1 MMTLLNPYFGEFG
14 GRYVPQILI
23 PALRQL
29 EEAFVSAQQDPDFQ
43 AEFLDLLKNYAGRP
57 TALTLCKNLTVGSR
71 TKLYLKRE
79 DLLHGGAHKTNQ
91 VLGQALLAKRM
102 GKSEII
108 AETGAGQ
115 HGVATALACA
125 LLGLKCRVYMGAKDV
140 ERQSPNVFRMRL
152 MGAEVIPVHS
162 GSSTLKD
169 ACNEA
174 LRDWS
179 GSYENAHYLL
189 GTAAGPHPYPTIVRE
204 FQRMIGEETKAQ
216 MLEKEGRLPDAVLAC
231 VGGGS
236 NAIGMFADF
245 IDETAVRLIGVEPAG
260 LGIETG
266 QHGAPLKHGRVG
278 IYFGMKSPMMQTT
291 DGQIEESYSLSAG
304 LDFPSVGPQH
314 AYLNSIGRADYVSI
328 TDDEALDAFKALSRH
343 EGIIPALESS
353 HALAYALKMI
363 KEDPKKAQILV
374 VNLSGRGDKDIF
386 TVHDILKDRGE
397 I

>member
-1 MMTLLNPYFGEFG
+1 MTLLNPYFGEFG
-14 GRYVPQILI
+14 GQYVPQILM

-29 EEAFVSAQQDPDFQ
+29 EDAFVNAQRDPEFQ
-43 AEFLDLLKNYAGRP
+43 AEFTDLLKNYAGRP
-57 TALTLCKNLTVGSR
+57 TALTLCKNLTAGTR

-91 VLGQALLAKRM
+91 VLGQALLALRM
-102 GKSEII
+102 GKTEII

-125 LLGLKCRVYMGAKDV
+125 LLGLKCRIYMGAKDV

-162 GSSTLKD
+162 GSATLKD

-179 GSYENAHYLL
+179 GSYEQAHYLL

-216 MLEKEGRLPDAVLAC
+216 MLEREGRLPDAVLAC

-245 IDETAVRLIGVEPAG
+245 IDEPTVRLIGVEPAG

-278 IYFGMKSPMMQTT
+278 IYFGMKSPMMQTAE
-291 DGQIEESYSLSAG
+291 GQIEESYSLSAG

-328 TDDEALDAFKALSRH
+328 TDDEALDAFKELSRH

-353 HALAYALKMI
+353 HALAYAIKMI
-363 KEDPKKAQILV
+363 KAEPEKEQILV

-386 TVHDILKDRGE
+386 TVHDILKARGE